1 MELLGE
7 ILQQKVVLV
16 LDQMLYMAKMVLVQ
30 DYGLPLVQ
38 ELQQARTE
46 QIGLLF
52 LHIQMLDFQQANL
65 VA

>member
-1 MELLGE
+1 
-7 ILQQKVVLV
+7 
-16 LDQMLYMAKMVLVQ
+16 MAKMVLVR

-38 ELQQARTE
+38 ESQQARTE
-46 QIGLLF
+46 LIGLPF